1 MKNILYSFCLLLFL
15 ASSCEVKKKE
25 NTVKPEPH
33 IELGQLATFMGC
45 DPDRSYIIIGYRDE
59 LESKTEKFYHGQSY
73 IVFLY
78 INDLHD
84 IKQAVI
90 HKNSVIKR

>member
-1 MKNILYSFCLLLFL
+1 MKKILVVIALTAIFAACQTKGDS
-15 ASSCEVKKKE
+15 VR
-25 NTVKPEPH
+25 PEPE
-33 IELGQLATFMGC
+33 IELGQLATFLGA
-45 DPDRSYIIIGYRDE
+45 DPDRSYIIIGYREE
-59 LESKTEKFYHGQSY
+59 LESKTERHYHGQEY

-84 IKQAVI
+84 IKQGVI

>member
-1 MKNILYSFCLLLFL
+1 MKKLAVIILLSTIILG
-15 ASSCEVKKKE
+15 CEQRKPLE
-25 NTVKPEPH
+25 PEPH

-45 DPDRSYIIIGYRDE
+45 DPSRSYIIIGYRE
-59 LESKTEKFYHGQSY
+59 LLEGKTEKVYTGQDY

-84 IKQAVI
+84 IKQGVI

>member
-1 MKNILYSFCLLLFL
+1 MKKILVAFAFPLIFSACQ
-15 ASSCEVKKKE
+15 KQG
-25 NTVKPEPH
+25 NTVQPEPE
-33 IELGQLATFMGC
+33 IELGQLASFLGC
-45 DPDRSYIIIGYRDE
+45 DPERSYIIIGYRNE
-59 LESKTEKFYHGQSY
+59 LESKTESSYHGQEY

-78 INDLHD
+78 INDNHD

>member
-1 MKNILYSFCLLLFL
+1 MKNTVLAFL
-15 ASSCEVKKKE
+15 IAGLMISC
-25 NTVKPEPH
+25 NQDSGNSIQPEPEL
-33 IELGQLATFMGC
+33 ELGQLATFLGC
-45 DPDRSYIIIGYRDE
+45 DPDRSYIIIGYREE
-59 LESKTEKFYHGQSY
+59 LESKTERNYHGQDY

-84 IKQAVI
+84 IKQGVI

>member
-1 MKNILYSFCLLLFL
+1 MKRIVFILLSIVLLT
-15 ASSCEVKKKE
+15 ACESRKPLE
-25 NTVKPEPH
+25 PEPH
-33 IELGQLATFMGC
+33 LELGQLATFMGC
-45 DPDRSYIIIGYRDE
+45 DPTRSYIIIGYRE
-59 LESKTEKFYHGQSY
+59 FLEGKTEKQYTGQDY

-84 IKQAVI
+84 IKQGVI